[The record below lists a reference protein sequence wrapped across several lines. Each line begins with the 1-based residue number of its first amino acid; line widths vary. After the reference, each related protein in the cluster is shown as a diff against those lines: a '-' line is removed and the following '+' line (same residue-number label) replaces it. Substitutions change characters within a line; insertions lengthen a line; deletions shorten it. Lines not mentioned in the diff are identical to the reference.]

1 MGRMTD
7 KIALVVGGAKGIGR
21 SIAERLAAEGAKV
34 YLTGRQSAD
43 VESAAKAIGH
53 GARGLI
59 ADASNAADLA
69 QVVQTIK
76 QEHGHIDAL
85 VLNAG
90 ISEPASLGQMTSEHF
105 DRLFSVNVKGL
116 VFGLQTAVPI
126 MREGGSVVLMGSVAG
141 SAGIANYATYGAT
154 KAAIRAY
161 ARTWT
166 AELVPRG
173 IRVNVLAP
181 ASTDTEMMAAVPDDV
196 RAAIVSTIPM
206 GRMARPGEVA
216 SAALFLLSDEASF
229 IAGVEL
235 FVDGGMQQV

>member
-21 SIAERLAAEGAKV
+21 AIAERLATEGATV
-34 YLTGRQSAD
+34 FLTGRKSAD
-43 VESAAKAIGH
+43 VEHAAKAIGH
-53 GARGLI
+53 GTRGLV

-69 QVVQTIK
+69 HVVQTIK
-76 QEHGHIDAL
+76 QEHGHIDSL

-90 ISEPASLGQMTSEHF
+90 ISEPASLSQMTPEHF
-105 DRLFSVNVKGL
+105 DRLFSVNVKGM
-116 VFGLQTAVPI
+116 VFGLQAAVPI
-126 MREGGSVVLMGSVAG
+126 MRAGGTVVLMGSVAG
-141 SAGIANYATYGAT
+141 SAGIPDYATYGAT

-161 ARTWT
+161 ARTWA
-166 AELVPRG
+166 AELVSRG

-196 RAAIVSTIPM
+196 RAAIVATIPL
-206 GRMARPGEVA
+206 GRMARPSEVA

>member
-7 KIALVVGGAKGIGR
+7 KVALIVGGAKGIGR
-21 SIAERLAAEGAKV
+21 AIAERLATEGATV
-34 YLTGRQSAD
+34 FLTGRQSAD
-43 VESAAKAIGH
+43 VEHAAKAIGH
-53 GARGLI
+53 GARGLV

-69 QVVQTIK
+69 HVVQMIRE
-76 QEHGHIDAL
+76 EHGHIDAL

-90 ISEPASLGQMTSEHF
+90 ISEPASLSQMTPEHH
-105 DRLFSVNVKGL
+105 DRLFSVNVKGM
-116 VFGLQTAVPI
+116 VFGLQAAVPI
-126 MREGGSVVLMGSVAG
+126 MRAGGSVVLMGSVAG
-141 SAGIANYATYGAT
+141 SAGIPDYATYGAT

-166 AELVPRG
+166 AELVLQG

-181 ASTDTEMMAAVPDDV
+181 ASTDTEMMAAVPEDV
-196 RAAIVSTIPM
+196 RAAIVATIPM
-206 GRMARPGEVA
+206 GRMARPNEVA